1 MTTELKRYSLIHD
14 PEYQSQMLQRHD
26 GKYVRF
32 ADVQGVIK
40 SAIAI
45 GTTDPAAIRESALRE
60 AKALAE
66 AKLAKAVEALHRI
79 KDCNGESDLSIV
91 AYDIALWTLA
101 ELEKTE

>member
-45 GTTDPAAIRESALRE
+45 KTTDPAAIREAALRE
-60 AKALAE
+60 AANALSELADNALTALAYE
-66 AKLAKAVEALHRI
+66 HAQVCREVVLDLI
-79 KDCNGESDLSIV
+79 GE
-91 AYDIALWTLA
+91 
-101 ELEKTE
+101 KK

>member
-45 GTTDPAAIRESALRE
+45 GTTDPAAIREAALRE
-60 AKALAE
+60 VLALTQTYGLE
-66 AKLAKAVEALHRI
+66 SGDYIGERILALI
-79 KDCNGESDLSIV
+79 GE
-91 AYDIALWTLA
+91 
-101 ELEKTE
+101 KK